1 VPTTR
6 TSLAADEALKLKV
19 IVLAQTPPRAATL
32 CWRKLGERRFAKIPL
47 TPVARG
53 VYSVQLPPGGRE
65 DFEYYV
71 QVEAEG
77 SKPVYFPATAPKCNQ
92 TVVRYAAASP

>member
-1 VPTTR
+1 MR
-6 TSLAADEALKLKV
+6 N
-19 IVLAQTPPRAATL
+19 RCATL

-47 TPVARG
+47 TLVARG
-53 VYSVQLPPGGRE
+53 VYSVQLPPGGKD

-71 QVEAEG
+71 QVETEG
-77 SKPVYFPATAPKCNQ
+77 SEPVYFPATAPKCNQ